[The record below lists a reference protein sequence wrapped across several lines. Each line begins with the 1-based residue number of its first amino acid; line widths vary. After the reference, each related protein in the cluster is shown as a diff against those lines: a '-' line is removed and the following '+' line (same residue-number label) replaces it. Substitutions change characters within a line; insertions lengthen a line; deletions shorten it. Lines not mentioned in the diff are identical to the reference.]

1 MIKIEI
7 NEKYRTGFI
16 PHWGISDIT
25 ITKKFGEEIKQ
36 WLEDRNITQY
46 EWPSLS
52 SESWAPVR
60 APSIYFENEKDAIMF
75 KMVWN

>member
-7 NEKYRTGFI
+7 NEKYRTGFM

-25 ITKKFGEEIKQ
+25 ITKKFGKEITQ

-46 EWPSLS
+46 EWS
-52 SESWAPVR
+52 SSSSSVMAVR
-60 APSIYFENEKDAIMF
+60 APFIFFENEKDAIIF